1 MNPLRASPRV
11 LARIAEK
18 FLAFLGIV
26 AVLAAVP
33 LACTAAQNDTAN
45 KTIDYTEQGVDTA
58 LAATGNGALIP
69 AVHALAGVSKWVAGL
84 FVVGG
89 SVAAGGGTHLAHAS
103 RNKRRTVADAG
114 WDANLA
120 DLANVAK
127 QLAETSA
134 VIAPTSPHIQ
144 AQAATVKAIADRLLA
159 AQAPVP
165 GPLTPPQ
172 AGV

>member
-1 MNPLRASPRV
+1 MKT
-11 LARIAEK
+11 IAEK
-18 FLAFLGIV
+18 FFALLGILV
-26 AVLAAVP
+26 VLAAVP
-33 LACTAAQNDTAN
+33 FACTAAQNKQTD
-45 KTIDYTEQGVDTA
+45 KVIDYTEEGVDTA

-89 SVAAGGGTHLAHAS
+89 AAAAGGGTHLVHRSLHKA
-103 RNKRRTVADAG
+103 RDKADAG
-114 WDANLA
+114 WDANLV

-144 AQAATVKAIADRLLA
+144 AQAATVKAVADRLLA